1 VGVLA
6 MSHLPTA
13 VMFVMDLSD
22 GTGDKCLS
30 VKDQLISRREVRAR
44 FLRRP
49 WFDVVSSGIENCGWS

>member
-1 VGVLA
+1 
-6 MSHLPTA
+6 
-13 VMFVMDLSD
+13 MFVMDLSD